1 MLPEQSTLVVVPQS
15 QAMFRGQHYFLYY
28 VSFVHSVQI
37 RPTPY
42 IIALITPST
51 KEQSAFVYSESKSHN
66 LSMFN

>member
-1 MLPEQSTLVVVPQS
+1 MPPKESTLDVVPQS
-15 QAMFRGQHYFLYY
+15 QAMFRGQHDFLYY
-28 VSFVHSVQI
+28 VSFVQSIQI

-51 KEQSAFVYSESKSHN
+51 KEQSAYVYSESKSRN